1 MMRCGVV
8 LIALF
13 LCLGC
18 DSQPYPRS
26 DLDQQMFGPANVRIH
41 PTFTVVRDW
50 TGDGKP
56 DGIEATL
63 EIEDQ
68 FGDPTR
74 ATGRAMFEL
83 YDYRKESPEV
93 RGRRIGGPWIIYLN
107 TKGQQED
114 HWNAA
119 LRAYTFQLPYAQ
131 VGTNRYY
138 VLTVQF
144 DLNSQLT
151 TTQPTTSPESTTT
164 AAAQRGRLFDQLIIE
179 PEGEEG
185 GHGGHHR
192 ASTRTPGH

>member
-1 MMRCGVV
+1 MRLGVG
-8 LIALF
+8 LALVI
-13 LCLGC
+13 LCVGC

-26 DLDQQMFGPANVRIH
+26 ELDQQMFGPAAVRIH

-63 EIEDQ
+63 EVQDQ

-74 ATGRAMFEL
+74 STGRVMFEL
-83 YDYRKESPEV
+83 WEYRKESPEV
-93 RGRRIGGPWIIYLN
+93 RGRRIGGPWITSLN
-107 TKGQQED
+107 AKDQQQE

-119 LRAYTFQLPYAQ
+119 LRAYTFQLAYPQ
-131 VGTNRYY
+131 ISTSHYY

-144 DLNSQLT
+144 DLNGDVAT
-151 TTQPTTSPESTTT
+151 TEPTSHPTTHP
-164 AAAQRGRLFDQLIIE
+164 GRLFDRLILE
-179 PEGEEG
+179 PQGEEA
-185 GHGGHHR
+185 GHGHHK